1 MELEVMRAGVCGSLK
16 LAILADDLLP
26 DSYNR

>member
-1 MELEVMRAGVCGSLK
+1 MELEVMRAGVCGPLK
-16 LAILADDLLP
+16 LVIFADDLLP